1 MLNLL
6 HPSLFGALGAADIL
20 QRGLATTQGIAET
33 WNKHWLNI
41 FQSELYGVIVHIAGF
56 FAAGALVFFMI
67 QFIRRMV
74 HEEDYH
80 AALQSLLIP
89 IVLCVLLAN
98 NGNLLGKITFS
109 LRGVIHNV
117 ADQVLS
123 TTLLEVKLQDA
134 IQASVDKGVVSSQIG
149 ALLSQCQGMVG
160 EKQVNCMQSANQ
172 QAQQII
178 QDYQTKHPIGNA
190 FADLNNA
197 LAQNPLGR
205 GLQGL
210 GQADGGANP
219 VDSLLFGGGGFAAGF
234 LGAIS
239 QSIVQVVLLAFQW
252 AFANI
257 LEIAMLLTGLMG
269 PIAVAGSLLYDGK
282 SLWAWLTGFFSLGMA
297 QVCYN
302 IIVGVAA
309 VVVVNAEVTDTM
321 GFLVIIAIL
330 APALALALAAG
341 GGMAV
346 FHIVNS
352 GAVGVLSTVTANFP
366 RFSRSGT
373 SFAR

>member
-6 HPSLFGALGAADIL
+6 PSPLLGALGAGDIL
-20 QRGLATTQGIAET
+20 QRGIDTTQGIAQA
-33 WNKHWLNI
+33 WNNHWLNI
-41 FQSELYGVIVHIAGF
+41 FQSQLYATIVGMAGL
-56 FAAGALVFFMI
+56 FAAGSLVFFML

-80 AALQSLLIP
+80 SALQSLLIP
-89 IVLCVLLAN
+89 LVIVVLLAN

-117 ADQVLS
+117 SEQVLS

-134 IQASVDKGVVSSQIG
+134 IQASVDKGAVSSQIG

-160 EKQVNCMQSANQ
+160 ERQVECMKNANQ
-172 QAQQII
+172 QAQQVI
-178 QDYQTKHPIGNA
+178 QDYQSKHPVGNA
-190 FADLNNA
+190 FADLGNLLSQTPNIRA
-197 LAQNPLGR
+197 AQGAGEAFEG
-205 GLQGL
+205 GLDQG
-210 GQADGGANP
+210 
-219 VDSLLFGGGGFAAGF
+219 LLFGGASYAAGF

-239 QSIVQVVLLAFQW
+239 QSLVQVVLLAFQW

-269 PIAVAGSLLYDGK
+269 PIAVAGAFLYDGK
-282 SLWAWLTGFFSLGMA
+282 SMWAWLTGFFSLGMA

-321 GFLVIIAIL
+321 GFLVIIALL

-346 FHIVNS
+346 FHVINS
-352 GAVGVLSTVTANFP
+352 GAVGMLSTVAANVPGLKNF
-366 RFSRSGT
+366 RGIL
-373 SFAR
+373 AR